1 MEPSIEHVPEQP
13 DDPFRFPDRSG
24 TLCGMQERP
33 IDLHEDG
40 YRVMPGWRV
49 GHLMEESATASGL
62 LVPAAA
68 IAERS
73 TEALTLVDVEN
84 GNRFW
89 AVPSDA
95 WRFIWPNTGR
105 VVIAVRESAIIAE
118 QQDQDLP
125 GEGRYL

>member
-1 MEPSIEHVPEQP
+1 
-13 DDPFRFPDRSG
+13 
-24 TLCGMQERP
+24 
-33 IDLHEDG
+33 
-40 YRVMPGWRV
+40 MPGWRV
-49 GHLMEESATASGL
+49 GHLVEESTTPSGL

-73 TEALTLVDVEN
+73 TEALALVDVDS

-95 WRFIWPNTGR
+95 WRFIWPGTGK
-105 VVIAVRESAIIAE
+105 VVIAVRESQIIAE
-118 QQDQDLP
+118 ERGEDLP

>member
-1 MEPSIEHVPEQP
+1 
-13 DDPFRFPDRSG
+13 
-24 TLCGMQERP
+24 MQHLPRAT
-33 IDLHEDG
+33 DG

-49 GHLMEESATASGL
+49 GHLQEESTTPSGL

-68 IAERS
+68 VAERS
-73 TEALTLVDVEN
+73 TEALALVDVET

-95 WRFIWPNTGR
+95 WRFIWPATGH
-105 VVIAVRESAIIAE
+105 VVIAVRESQIIAE
-118 QQDQDLP
+118 ERGEDLP

>member
-1 MEPSIEHVPEQP
+1 
-13 DDPFRFPDRSG
+13 
-24 TLCGMQERP
+24 MQEPPLTRQN
-33 IDLHEDG
+33 HG

-49 GHLMEESATASGL
+49 GHLMEESTTASGL

-68 IAERS
+68 VAERS
-73 TEALTLVDVEN
+73 TEALGLVDVET

-95 WRFIWPNTGR
+95 WRFIWPTTGR

-118 QQDQDLP
+118 QQDDELL

>member
-1 MEPSIEHVPEQP
+1 
-13 DDPFRFPDRSG
+13 
-24 TLCGMQERP
+24 
-33 IDLHEDG
+33 
-40 YRVMPGWRV
+40 
-49 GHLMEESATASGL
+49 MEESATASGL

-73 TEALTLVDVEN
+73 TEALSLVDVEN

-95 WRFIWPNTGR
+95 WRFIWPTTGR

-118 QQDQDLP
+118 QQDKDRP

>member
-1 MEPSIEHVPEQP
+1 
-13 DDPFRFPDRSG
+13 
-24 TLCGMQERP
+24 MQELP
-33 IDLHEDG
+33 LTAGKEG

-49 GHLMEESATASGL
+49 GHLMEESTTASGL

-68 IAERS
+68 VADRS
-73 TEALTLVDVEN
+73 TEALALVDVET

-89 AVPSDA
+89 AVPADA
-95 WRFIWPNTGR
+95 WRFIWPTTGR

-118 QQDQDLP
+118 QQEEELP

>member
-1 MEPSIEHVPEQP
+1 
-13 DDPFRFPDRSG
+13 
-24 TLCGMQERP
+24 MQERP
-33 IDLHEDG
+33 IETKDNG

-49 GHLMEESATASGL
+49 GHLMEESTTASGL

-73 TEALTLVDVEN
+73 TEALSLVDVEN
-84 GNRFW
+84 GKRFW
-89 AVPSDA
+89 AVPVDA
-95 WRFIWPNTGR
+95 WRFIWPSTGR

-118 QQDQDLP
+118 QQDDDLP

>member
-1 MEPSIEHVPEQP
+1 
-13 DDPFRFPDRSG
+13 
-24 TLCGMQERP
+24 MQERP
-33 IDLHEDG
+33 IGLHENG
-40 YRVMPGWRV
+40 YRVLPGWRV

-73 TEALTLVDVEN
+73 TEALSLVDVEN

-89 AVPSDA
+89 AVPTDA
-95 WRFIWPNTGR
+95 WRFIWPTTGR

-118 QQDQDLP
+118 QQDEDLP

>member
-1 MEPSIEHVPEQP
+1 MQQP
-13 DDPFRFPDRSG
+13 
-24 TLCGMQERP
+24 P
-33 IDLHEDG
+33 IDLQDEG

-49 GHLMEESATASGL
+49 GHLMEESATSSGL

-73 TEALTLVDVEN
+73 TEALTLVDVET
-84 GNRFW
+84 GRRFW
-89 AVPSDA
+89 AVPADA
-95 WRFIWPNTGR
+95 WRFIWPTTGR

-118 QQDQDLP
+118 QQDDEPP

>member
-1 MEPSIEHVPEQP
+1 
-13 DDPFRFPDRSG
+13 
-24 TLCGMQERP
+24 MQKPP
-33 IDLHEDG
+33 IDLHDNG

-49 GHLMEESATASGL
+49 GHLMEESTTSSGL

-73 TEALTLVDVEN
+73 TEALALVDVETTR
-84 GNRFW
+84 RFW
-89 AVPSDA
+89 AVPTDA
-95 WRFIWPNTGR
+95 WRFIWPTNGR

-118 QQDQDLP
+118 QQDDELP

>member
-1 MEPSIEHVPEQP
+1 
-13 DDPFRFPDRSG
+13 
-24 TLCGMQERP
+24 MQEPP
-33 IDLHEDG
+33 IARREDG

-49 GHLMEESATASGL
+49 GHLMEESTTSSGL

-68 IAERS
+68 VAERS
-73 TEALTLVDVEN
+73 NEALGLVDVET
-84 GNRFW
+84 GSRFW

-95 WRFIWPNTGR
+95 WRFIWPSTGK

-118 QQDQDLP
+118 QQDEELP

>member
-1 MEPSIEHVPEQP
+1 MS
-13 DDPFRFPDRSG
+13 
-24 TLCGMQERP
+24 ERP
-33 IDLHEDG
+33 IEIRDNG

-49 GHLMEESATASGL
+49 GHLMEESSTASGL

-73 TEALTLVDVEN
+73 TEALSLVDVEN

-95 WRFIWPNTGR
+95 WRFIWPATGR

-118 QQDQDLP
+118 QQDKERP

>member
-1 MEPSIEHVPEQP
+1 MQVP
-13 DDPFRFPDRSG
+13 
-24 TLCGMQERP
+24 P
-33 IDLHEDG
+33 IDLKDGG

-49 GHLMEESATASGL
+49 GHLMEESATPSGL

-73 TEALTLVDVEN
+73 TEALTLVDVES
-84 GNRFW
+84 GHRFW
-89 AVPSDA
+89 AVPTDA
-95 WRFIWPNTGR
+95 WRFIWPASGR

-118 QQDQDLP
+118 QEDDELP